1 MDLKDRESCAREAK
15 ILKLLTHPYVVGYHD
30 VYKTKAGKLQI
41 IMDYCEGGDLDK
53 EIRKRKEAF
62 EASGGDPSAHFDDD
76 LVLKWFVQLCL
87 AMKQVHSFQ
96 IIHRDLKPANIFL
109 DSENNVKLADFGIAR
124 VLSSAKSRAITRIG
138 TPAYMA
144 PEIFEQKDYEMKV
157 DVWSIGIILY

>member
-1 MDLKDRESCAREAK
+1 MEQKDRESCAREAK
-15 ILKLLTHPYVVGYHD
+15 ILKILKHPFVVGYHD
-30 VYKTKAGKLQI
+30 VYKTKSGKLLI
-41 IMDYCEGGDLDK
+41 IMDYCEKGDLDK
-53 EIRKRKEAF
+53 EIKKRQKAF
-62 EASGGDPSAHFDDD
+62 EASGGDPSVHFDED
-76 LVLKWFVQLCL
+76 LVMTWFAQLCL

-109 DSENNVKLADFGIAR
+109 DKDNNVKLADFGIAR
-124 VLSSAKSRAITRIG
+124 VLSSAKSRAISRIG